1 MNGQDIQTPTELM
14 EKMEEAAIN
23 PIMPFEFLSS
33 TYQQDFATRFTMSN
47 SRFMK
52 SIYSRQRDTG
62 HFFSEIYTKI
72 YNYEFR
78 ENNSWIQIILPPP
91 TYLVMNTNSHMIDSI
106 TQMADK
112 IIENK
117 MMNETEEVKAEFKN
131 IYIRNILSTYIDFDQ
146 IDRYLDLAKM
156 KVEADKEPAAED
168 GEDSD
173 VTAMADDD
181 GF

>member
-1 MNGQDIQTPTELM
+1 
-14 EKMEEAAIN
+14 
-23 PIMPFEFLSS
+23 
-33 TYQQDFATRFTMSN
+33 
-47 SRFMK
+47 
-52 SIYSRQRDTG
+52 
-62 HFFSEIYTKI
+62 
-72 YNYEFR
+72 
-78 ENNSWIQIILPPP
+78 
-91 TYLVMNTNSHMIDSI
+91 MNTNSQMIDSI

-112 IIENK
+112 IIENQ

-156 KVEADKEPAAED
+156 KVEADKEPATED

-181 GF
+181 NF